1 MDDVAPD
8 ALLVVMGKVREDPL
22 RVSSVEFFIWLLSY
36 EFSDTVVLFTRNKV
50 VFAVSAKKK
59 ALLDQMKKPDDYSGP
74 EVEIVQKDSKTD
86 NLGDF
91 IDNLLTTNITSGNN
105 VAMFKKIDE
114 EDGDLTK
121 MLIERVKANNLKL
134 TEMQEFMDRV
144 NRVKIYEEIQNVKIA
159 ARFTEWSFKKLIGEL
174 EDCMQNDIKVKHRK
188 IGGNFEKL
196 LDSPEKMG
204 SFMKQHGVT
213 DSQLLEFPLPVLIQ
227 SGEHFN
233 LNKF

>member
-1 MDDVAPD
+1 
-8 ALLVVMGKVREDPL
+8 
-22 RVSSVEFFIWLLSY
+22 
-36 EFSDTVVLFTRNKV
+36 
-50 VFAVSAKKK
+50 
-59 ALLDQMKKPDDYSGP
+59 MKKPDDYGGP
-74 EVEIVQKDSKTD
+74 EVEIVQKDSKTE
-86 NLGDF
+86 NLGEF
-91 IDNLLTTNITSGNN
+91 IDNLLTTNTKSGNN
-105 VAMFKKIDE
+105 VAMFKKNDQ

-134 TEMQEFMDRV
+134 TEMQEFMDKV

-233 LNKF
+233 LNKFQSVDCDDNKLDANTIYINICAKYTDMQAMASRTLLINPTDKQKAAYMLAFDA

>member
-1 MDDVAPD
+1 
-8 ALLVVMGKVREDPL
+8 
-22 RVSSVEFFIWLLSY
+22 
-36 EFSDTVVLFTRNKV
+36 
-50 VFAVSAKKK
+50 
-59 ALLDQMKKPDDYSGP
+59 
-74 EVEIVQKDSKTD
+74 
-86 NLGDF
+86 
-91 IDNLLTTNITSGNN
+91 
-105 VAMFKKIDE
+105 
-114 EDGDLTK
+114 

-134 TEMQEFMDRV
+134 TEMQEFMHKV

>member
-1 MDDVAPD
+1 MFVFH
-8 ALLVVMGKVREDPL
+8 
-22 RVSSVEFFIWLLSY
+22 SIWLLSY
-36 EFSDTVVLFTRNKV
+36 EFSDTIVLFTRNKV

-105 VAMFKKIDE
+105 VAMFKKVDE

-134 TEMQEFMDRV
+134 TEM
-144 NRVKIYEEIQNVKIA
+144 
-159 ARFTEWSFKKLIGEL
+159 
-174 EDCMQNDIKVKHRK
+174 
-188 IGGNFEKL
+188 
-196 LDSPEKMG
+196 
-204 SFMKQHGVT
+204 
-213 DSQLLEFPLPVLIQ
+213 
-227 SGEHFN
+227 
-233 LNKF
+233 